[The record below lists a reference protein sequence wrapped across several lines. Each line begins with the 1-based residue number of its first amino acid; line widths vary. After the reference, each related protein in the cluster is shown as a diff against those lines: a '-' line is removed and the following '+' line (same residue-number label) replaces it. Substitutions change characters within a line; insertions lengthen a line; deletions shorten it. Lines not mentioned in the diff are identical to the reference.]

1 MYDPT
6 LSYERNFA
14 EGPFPEWC
22 FPHHRFP
29 AIRFAGEPR
38 FDFMGKPVFLPLGV
52 PAGPLLQSRFVRVAF
67 EAGLSVCTYKTVRSR
82 AWPSHAHP
90 NVLSVRP
97 FDRDVTQLSQDR
109 SEPRISDASAVVD
122 RRSPLGVP
130 SQVIPKVCAT
140 PLTAERASDAVS
152 RSLESGAL
160 ALSITNSFGVPSQD
174 PSWWQADVSSLLDQD
189 FLFGRELVVS
199 FQGSRP
205 VGGQPGAGGFDA
217 FIRDA
222 QRAQDLAVATGARV
236 LEVNLSCPNEEGTPI
251 YRDRT
256 ASVQLL
262 RALAETRPTGVR
274 LLAKIGS
281 LTETPSSPECT
292 AFVESCGP
300 YVDGFSAI
308 NTVQSEIG
316 DAHGQHVLGSG
327 SAVGGVC
334 GELIFAENLRMTE
347 LLAAARERMGVD
359 SRKMFIVSVGGI
371 NSVDRFRKV
380 RDAGADHV
388 QAATACMWN
397 LDLPR
402 NIADALGVATQ

>member
-14 EGPFPEWC
+14 EGPFPKWC
-22 FPHHRFP
+22 FPQQSFP
-29 AIRFAGEPR
+29 AIHYQGEPR
-38 FDFMGKPVFLPLGV
+38 FDFLGKPVFLPLGV

-82 AWPSHAHP
+82 AWASHAHP

-97 FDRDVTQLSQDR
+97 FDSGVTQLS
-109 SEPRISDASAVVD
+109 AV
-122 RRSPLGVP
+122 RKEGVL
-130 SQVIPKVCAT
+130 SQVSSLAVRDLGSGDPLQQIPKVCAT
-140 PLTAERASDAVS
+140 PLTAELARGAVCSS
-152 RSLESGAL
+152 RETGAL

-174 PSWWQADVSSLLDQD
+174 PSWWQTDVSSLLDQH
-189 FLFGRELVVS
+189 FLAGRELVVS
-199 FQGSRP
+199 FQGTRLADNKAGS
-205 VGGQPGAGGFDA
+205 GGFDS
-217 FIRDA
+217 FVRDA
-222 QRAQDLAVATGARV
+222 QQAQALAAATGARV
-236 LEVNLSCPNEEGTPI
+236 LELNLSCPNEEGAPI

-262 RALAETRPTGVR
+262 RALAETRPSGVR
-274 LLAKIGS
+274 LLAKIGPLS
-281 LTETPSSPECT
+281 ESPSFAECT

-308 NTVQSEIG
+308 NTVQSDIS
-316 DAHGQHVLGSG
+316 DALGQRVLGSG

-334 GELIFAENLRMTE
+334 GELIFEENLRMTR
-347 LLAAARERMGVD
+347 LLAATRERLGVD

-371 NSVDRFRKV
+371 NSVDRFRRV
-380 RDAGADHV
+380 REAGADHV

-397 LDLPR
+397 LDLPKK
-402 NIADALGVATQ
+402 IAESLGVVIR